1 MQLQDPRDGQW
12 LFGMAAAPLSP
23 RPVHGFGPGAG
34 RAIGAVLPSRDIG
47 LAEHGKQGGFG
58 VLKVL
63 ALGVLVEH
71 NLPEVFD
78 GRGGIPL
85 VTRRHLL

>member
-1 MQLQDPRDGQW
+1 MSFLLR
-12 LFGMAAAPLSP
+12 LFRLDVYK
-23 RPVHGFGPGAG
+23 RQ
-34 RAIGAVLPSRDIG
+34 LPSRDIG

-78 GRGGIPL
+78 GRGGF
-85 VTRRHLL
+85 HW